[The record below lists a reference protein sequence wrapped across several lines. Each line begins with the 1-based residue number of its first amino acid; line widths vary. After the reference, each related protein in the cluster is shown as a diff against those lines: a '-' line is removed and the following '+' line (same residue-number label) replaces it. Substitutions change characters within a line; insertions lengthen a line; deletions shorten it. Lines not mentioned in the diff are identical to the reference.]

1 MAYMSQEN
9 KKEKLAALKKI
20 IPKSWKW
27 SLSVKHHSTLV
38 LNIYSA
44 PVDLI
49 EEINRCNKANQR
61 NGFDPPVERTYAQ
74 VNEYYID
81 RQFDKTLPL
90 IKKIRDA
97 MMVGNHNNSD
107 SMTDYFD
114 VGWYIDI
121 NIGKWDRP
129 FICTNIN
136 AESINEK
143 IARLE
148 KENQTLRAMHP
159 QMGIDP
165 PKPLLSVVK
174 PKFDPDLEPIIL
186 ED

>member
-1 MAYMSQEN
+1 MSQEN

-27 SLSVKHHSTLV
+27 SLSVNHHSTLV

-49 EEINRCNKANQR
+49 EEINRCNKLNAR

-74 VNEYYID
+74 VNEYYLAK
-81 RQFDKTLPL
+81 QFDKTLPKMKQ
-90 IKKIRDA
+90 IFDA
-97 MMVGNHNNSD
+97 MMQGNHNNSD
-107 SMTDYFD
+107 PQTDYFD
-114 VGWYIDI
+114 VGWYVDI
-121 NIGKWDRP
+121 QIGKWDRP
-129 FICTNIN
+129 FICTNPN
-136 AESINEK
+136 TESINEK

-148 KENQTLRAMHP
+148 KENETLRAMHP
-159 QMGIDP
+159 QMGYER
-165 PKPLLSVVK
+165 PKLTVIR